1 MMNYIW
7 SIIILVSV
15 IIGALNGRIAEVST
29 ALLQGG
35 NQAIELIISLLGAM
49 CLWNGLMK
57 IAEDSGLT
65 EYIAKLLQPIV
76 NIFLPGLKK
85 GGKAVKAVCMNI
97 TANLLGLGNAATPLG
112 LNAMKCMA
120 EEESTGETASNNMV
134 NFVVLNTASIEL
146 IPTTAA
152 MLRAKHGAVNPMDIV
167 PCVWIC
173 SIVAL
178 AVGLIVS
185 RLLQGRVNK
194 SKAKQKPSKLS
205 PKGAEA

>member
-7 SIIILVSV
+7 SGIILVSV
-15 IIGALNGRIAEVST
+15 IIGAINGRIAEVST

-35 NQAIELIISLLGAM
+35 NQAIELIIGLLGAM

-57 IAEDSGLT
+57 IAEESGLT
-65 EYIAKLLQPIV
+65 KLVAKLLQPIV

-85 GGKAVKAVCMNI
+85 DGKAVKAVCMNI

-120 EEESTGETASNNMV
+120 EEENTGEIASNNMV

-146 IPTTAA
+146 LPTTAA
-152 MLRAKHGAVNPMDIV
+152 MLRANHGAANPMDIV

-173 SIVAL
+173 SVGAL
-178 AVGLIVS
+178 VVGLTVS
-185 RLLQGRVNK
+185 RLLQGK
-194 SKAKQKPSKLS
+194 TDKAKLTHKQSKLKL
-205 PKGAEA
+205 KGAGS